1 MNGQAEENIHQ
12 RVEREKLAHTEDDV
26 LVKSHQLKNIFPHVT
41 SSPTMRRFEDDF
53 FKCLQ
58 NVHGLRVLDIGCGY
72 GEQSLRL
79 LEGGALVCGIDIS
92 QNYIDSLL
100 NKVKEGGYQPD
111 DYDFRVMDAHNLDIP
126 DASIDLVV
134 GRGILHHLDLEV
146 SLKEIQ
152 RVLKKGGRAVFQEP
166 LSANPLLRFFRFLTP
181 QARTMDEK
189 PLSPENLTMIE
200 NTWVSQSRY
209 YGVIS
214 APVAMVTSILLRP
227 FRNNFLL
234 RWAEWAELKANR
246 LRWVHKY
253 NQYVLLDLRVIPQ
266 SDV

>member
-1 MNGQAEENIHQ
+1 MNNQKENKIGQ

-26 LVKSHQLKNIFPHVT
+26 LIKSYKLKKTFPHVT
-41 SSPTMRRFEDDF
+41 SSPTMLRFEDDF
-53 FKCLQ
+53 VKCLQ

-79 LEGGALVCGIDIS
+79 LEGGAWVCGIDIS

-100 NKVKEGGYQPD
+100 NKVKEGGYD
-111 DYDFRVMDAHNLDIP
+111 SDNYDFRVMDAHNLDIP
-126 DASIDLVV
+126 DGSIDLVV

-166 LSANPLLRFFRFLTP
+166 LAANPLLKLFRLLTP
-181 QARTMDEK
+181 QARTTDEK
-189 PLSPENLTMIE
+189 PLSPDDLVMIE
-200 NTWVSQSRY
+200 NAWVSQSRY

-214 APVAMVTSILLRP
+214 APVAMITSILLRP
-227 FRNNFLL
+227 FGNNFLL
-234 RWAEWAELKANR
+234 SFAEWAELKVNR

-253 NQYVLLDLRVIPQ
+253 NQYVLLDLIRG
-266 SDV
+266 